1 MSRIDTE
8 LLAPAGSMAAL
19 NAALESGADAVYF
32 GLQSLN
38 ARQGAENFRLE
49 DLNEIVELIH
59 SHNARAFLT
68 LNIDLTARDIGK
80 AARILT
86 AAENAGVNAIL
97 FTDPAILMLK
107 PEFPELEF
115 HFSTQASITTSEGI
129 KSARDLGVTRVVVA
143 REMSAAEIKAA
154 CKISNVEIEVFTQG
168 ALCMCISGRCLL
180 SSWGGGKS
188 GNRGACTSPCRVT
201 WKINNDD
208 KEDILSTQD
217 LSLIEKLPELIT
229 AGVTCLKIEGRL
241 KNASWVAKAVT
252 LYRNVLD
259 GKASY
264 TKDDTLPLGA
274 YTGRSMTDGY
284 YTGQRHTIFGSGG
297 RIASR
302 NADIGTDNTT
312 TATTATA
319 PALSSSQTTPDFP
332 DYFNLTIFSENT
344 TIECKLE
351 YNSETINWT
360 LPKTVIKHENRGIT
374 VRDAGNWLSKLKIQ
388 QSTLN
393 EFITD
398 NPEFLI
404 SKKAANKIA
413 DRISAS
419 IHRIKKQDIKNPA
432 TEITL
437 SDTVR
442 ELTKFKTRNTNNR
455 FTPVDRPNALRINI
469 IQAEDILKKIHPERI
484 IVEEATPEDITKLKE
499 LTAGSELV
507 VALPPV
513 FFENEVTE
521 VKELCSACKEHNIM
535 VEVNGWDSWQIAK
548 DLKLKF
554 SGGPGMAVLN
564 PLAAEALQ
572 NLGFESVSF
581 SLEAGEKQLIDLAR
595 SCTAEAM
602 LTVFS
607 RPVLAHTRANFAD
620 RLNEDTVL
628 RDARGISLSVH
639 FHKDITELR
648 STKPFSI
655 GGIDSPEIKAR
666 WICADLIDSPNP
678 LREWKNIHK
687 AKNKE
692 MFNFEKGLF

>member
-1 MSRIDTE
+1 MSRLDTE

-19 NAALESGADAVYF
+19 MAALDSGADAVYF

-49 DLNEIVELIH
+49 DLNQIVELIH

-129 KSARDLGVTRVVVA
+129 KAAHDLGVTRVVVA
-143 REMSAAEIKAA
+143 REMSADEIAAA

-217 LSLIEKLPELIT
+217 LSLIEKLPELIA

-241 KNASWVAKAVT
+241 KNASWVAKAVA

-259 GKASY
+259 GKANY
-264 TKDDTLPLGA
+264 TKEDTLPLGA

-297 RIASR
+297 RIASQNTAIR
-302 NADIGTDNTT
+302 TDNTAA
-312 TATTATA
+312 ATVTVPVAA
-319 PALSSSQTTPDFP
+319 DSQTTADYP
-332 DYFNLTIFSENT
+332 DYFNFTIFSENT
-344 TIECKLE
+344 ALECKLE
-351 YNSETINWT
+351 YNSEIIDWT
-360 LPKTVIKHENRGIT
+360 LPKTVIKHDNRGIT
-374 VRDAGNWLSKLKIQ
+374 ISDAGNWLSKLKIQ
-388 QSTLN
+388 QCTLN

-398 NPEFLI
+398 NPEFLV

-419 IHRIKKQDIKNPA
+419 IHRIKKQDVKNA
-432 TEITL
+432 STEIEL
-437 SDTVR
+437 ADTVR
-442 ELTKFKTRNTNNR
+442 ALTKFKTRNPKNT
-455 FTPVDRPNALRINI
+455 FTPVDRPNVLRINI
-469 IQAEDILKKIHPERI
+469 TQTEDLLKKIHAERI
-484 IVEEATPEDITKLKE
+484 IIEEAASTDIKRLKE
-499 LTAGSELV
+499 LTADSELV
-507 VALPPV
+507 IALPPV
-513 FFENEVTE
+513 FFENEIVE
-521 VKELCSACKEHNIM
+521 IKALCSVCKEHNIM
-535 VEVNGWDSWQIAK
+535 VEVNGWDSWKIAR
-548 DLKLKF
+548 DLELKF
-554 SGGPGMAVLN
+554 SGGPGIAVLN
-564 PLAAEALQ
+564 PLAAQALQ

-666 WICADLIDSPNP
+666 WICADLTNSPNP
-678 LREWKNIHK
+678 LKEWKNIHK
-687 AKNKE
+687 TKNKE